1 MEKLIVGIWGL
12 YCLVGVFLLFHPNSW
27 AETIERPVFS
37 WAVRSDASIL
47 DGSFSVIKNNAEA
60 DGVAENE
67 VQVKVTT
74 PDGQPIEGAPVIY
87 FASNGATIIPH
98 INPTGKDGIST
109 ASVTNFN
116 SGMTTVEASLTNGA
130 SAKIEVLF
138 NEGVD
143 DKGINNYR

>member
-1 MEKLIVGIWGL
+1 MEKLILGIWGV

-27 AETIERPVFS
+27 AETIERPIFS

-47 DGSFSVIKNNAEA
+47 DGSFSVIKNNAKA

-74 PDGQPIEGAPVIY
+74 PDGQPIEGAPVI
-87 FASNGATIIPH
+87 FLASNGAEISPH

-109 ASVTNFN
+109 ATVTNIN
-116 SGMTTVEASLTNGA
+116 SGVTTIEASLTNGA
-130 SAKIEVLF
+130 LAKIEVLF
-138 NEGVD
+138 SEEVSGKDISN
-143 DKGINNYR
+143 